1 MKLATS
7 RTEAGALESF
17 FTGVGV
23 EQATKIVVIDKET
36 SPRIKNFIYIIV
48 LELYGEGAWSR

>member
-1 MKLATS
+1 
-7 RTEAGALESF
+7 ESF

-36 SPRIKNFIYIIV
+36 SPRTKNFIYIIV
-48 LELYGEGAWSR
+48 LELYG